1 VRYLL
6 DTNACI
12 KYVTERSEPVLTRMR
27 RHGPSEVA
35 LCAVVKSELLFGAH
49 KSSRRNENLAALTRF
64 FEPFVS
70 YSVDDAAAEIAGRV
84 RATLDA
90 QGSPIGPND
99 LLIAAVAL
107 ANGLTLV
114 THNVT
119 EFGRVPELTI
129 EDWELPE

>member
-12 KYVTERSEPVLTRMR
+12 KYLTERSEPVLTRIR
-27 RHGPSEVA
+27 KHGPSEVA
-35 LCAVVKSELLFGAH
+35 LCSIVKSELLYGAH
-49 KSSRRNENLAALTRF
+49 KSARADDNLATLTRF

-70 YSVDDAAAEIAGRV
+70 YPVDDAAAEIAGRV

-107 ANGLTLV
+107 ANSLTLV
-114 THNVT
+114 THNLD